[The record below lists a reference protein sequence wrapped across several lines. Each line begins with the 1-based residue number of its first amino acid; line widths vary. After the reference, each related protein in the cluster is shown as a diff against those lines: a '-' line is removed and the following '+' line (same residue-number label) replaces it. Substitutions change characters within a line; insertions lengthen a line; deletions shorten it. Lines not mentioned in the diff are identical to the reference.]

1 MLDLP
6 NTYAALA
13 PRLHAA
19 GYPVL
24 PLDGKAPKVPKWSEL
39 AITQQQVAQWA
50 AEKPKANIGLRCDQA
65 LMVDIDIEEAV
76 EAQRMTELILQQFP
90 GGLIRRRGDSAKL
103 ALLYRRA
110 DPDGAYK
117 YPGQKRYCHIDG
129 GVVELFDNSGA
140 QMGIYSSGL
149 DGGDYR
155 WDGPSPLDIPFSEL
169 PPLSLEQW
177 GALRQLLTREGYVAA
192 GGGAVLQM
200 VPRRNDIPPLATG
213 WNQQVFF
220 RVGALVRQGADGAVA

>member
-13 PRLHAA
+13 PRLHGA
-19 GYPVL
+19 GYAVR

-39 AITQQQVAQWA
+39 PITQQQVAQWA
-50 AEKPKANIGLRCDQA
+50 AEKPKANIGLRCDQG
-65 LMVDIDIEEAV
+65 LMVDIDIEVPA

-117 YPGQKRYCHIDG
+117 NPGQKRYCHTDG

-140 QMGIYSSGL
+140 QMGIFSSGL

-155 WDGPSPLDIPFSEL
+155 WDGHSPLDVCLNDL
-169 PPLSLEQW
+169 PPLSPGQW
-177 GALRQLLTREGYVAA
+177 GALRQ
-192 GGGAVLQM
+192 
-200 VPRRNDIPPLATG
+200 
-213 WNQQVFF
+213 
-220 RVGALVRQGADGAVA
+220 